1 MKDVT
6 CVVIGGGQSGLAM
19 SRCLTDRGIDHLVF
33 ERGRIAERWRSE
45 RWDSLRL
52 LTPNW
57 QSRLP
62 GFGYDGPDPDGFMTM
77 PEVVRFFE
85 RYATSFGAPVREGI
99 SVTSVTRDGCGFRI
113 DTDRGAWRAR
123 TVVVATGHSDRP
135 FVPPMASRMP
145 PEVAQIVPSHY
156 RRPSDLREGGVLVV
170 GASASG
176 IQLADEIHRSGRP
189 VTIAVGRHTRVP
201 RIYRGHDVLWWLDQ
215 MGLFDETLDRMY
227 DATISKEQPSL
238 QLVGD
243 PRRLTLDL
251 NSLADLGVRVVGRL
265 LDVKSGEAWFNDDL
279 VATTAAAD
287 IKLASLLRRIDAFIV
302 RDGRTVEP
310 APEFRPHCLRFAN
323 AETHLPL
330 TANGIRT
337 VIWATGFTRA
347 YPWLRLPVLTAHGEI
362 HHQGGVTGE
371 PGLYVL
377 GLHFLRRRK
386 SAFIDG
392 VGDDARV
399 LATHLA
405 GYLAEACSAVA

>member
-1 MKDVT
+1 MGDIT
-6 CVVIGGGQSGLAM
+6 SVVIGGGQSGLAM
-19 SRCLTDRGIDHLVF
+19 SRCLTDRGIDHLVL

-62 GFGYDGPDPDGFMTM
+62 NFGYDGPDPNGFMTM

-85 RYATSFGAPVREGI
+85 RYARSFGAPVREG
-99 SVTSVTRDGCGFRI
+99 VTVTAVTRDGCGFRI
-113 DTDRGAWRAR
+113 DTDQGTWRAR
-123 TVVVATGHSDRP
+123 AVVVATGHSDRP

-145 PEVAQIVPSHY
+145 PELTQVVPSNY
-156 RRPSDLREGGVLVV
+156 RRPSDLPEGGVLVV
-170 GASASG
+170 GASATG

-201 RIYRGHDVLWWLDQ
+201 RDYRGHDVLWWLDQ

-251 NSLADLGVRVVGRL
+251 NGLADEGVRVVGRL
-265 LDVKSGEAWFNDDL
+265 LDVRNGEARFNDDL

-287 IKLASLLRRIDAFIV
+287 IKLASLLRRIDAFV
-302 RDGRTVEP
+302 ARDGRTVEP
-310 APEFRPHCLRFAN
+310 APEFRPHCLRFAAADTSLALS
-323 AETHLPL
+323 AE
-330 TANGIRT
+330 GIRT

-347 YPWLRLPVLTAHGEI
+347 YPWLRLPVLTARGEI
-362 HHQGGVTGE
+362 QHQGGVTAE

-399 LATHLA
+399 LAAHLA
-405 GYLAEACSAVA
+405 GYLANACSAVA